1 MPTLDVIES
10 LAPGVLH
17 TVLHGR
23 VTTETARRIIEA
35 GNLIMAEGQR
45 LCAFHDWEDVQS
57 YEPEARPLL
66 TNWGVERRA
75 QIDTVHILLR
85 SGLTRMGVS
94 LAAMVLGRM
103 LKPYRARDAF
113 EAAMAEAIRAR

>member
-1 MPTLDVIES
+1 MPTADVIET
-10 LAPGVLH
+10 LAPGLLH

-23 VTTETARRIIEA
+23 VTVDVARRILEA
-35 GNLIMAEGQR
+35 GNLIMANGEQ
-45 LCAFHDWEDVQS
+45 LCAFHDWEAVQS
-57 YEPEARPLL
+57 YEPEVRAIL
-66 TNWGVERRA
+66 TDWGVERRA
-75 QIDTVHILLR
+75 QIDRVHILLR